1 MAEGRARRGAVALRA
16 AQLLLVVAAGGLWG
30 ASRLPWVLIRSFD
43 GLGQPKQVTVTGAS
57 WSTALVPLALL
68 CLAAAVAAVAVRG
81 WKLRVLAVLMAA
93 VSLAGGYLA
102 ISMWVVRDIAVR
114 ALDIADISVT
124 SLVGTDRRLTGA
136 VLSLV
141 AALCVMAAAALLMR
155 AAARDTSSDAK
166 YAAPAERREAAR
178 GLDGGRESGRD
189 VPEMSERLMWDAL
202 DEGLDPTGD
211 PPDRAPGPDAE
222 GR

>member
-1 MAEGRARRGAVALRA
+1 MTDGRAGRGNGSLRV

-43 GLGQPKQVTVTGAS
+43 GLGQPKQVTLNGAT

-81 WKLRVLAVLMAA
+81 WKLRALALLMAV

-102 ISMWVVRDIAVR
+102 VSMWVVRDIAVR
-114 ALDIADISVT
+114 ALDIAEIPVT
-124 SLVGTDRRLTGA
+124 ALLGAERRLTGA
-136 VLSLV
+136 VACLI
-141 AALCVMAAAALLMR
+141 AALGVMAAAALLMR
-155 AAARDTSSDAK
+155 AASHHPSDNAK
-166 YAAPAERREAAR
+166 YATPAVRREATR
-178 GLDGGRESGRD
+178 GLDTGSGA
-189 VPEMSERLMWDAL
+189 PEMSERMMWDAL
-202 DEGLDPTGD
+202 DEGCDPTE
-211 PPDRAPGPDAE
+211 PPPGPEAE

>member
-1 MAEGRARRGAVALRA
+1 MTEDAAGGGARALRW

-43 GLGQPKQVTVTGAS
+43 GLGQPRQVTVTGAS
-57 WSTALVPLALL
+57 WSTALVPLAWV
-68 CLAAAVAAVAVRG
+68 CLAAAVAAVAARG
-81 WKLRVLAVLMAA
+81 WKLRVLAGVLAA

-102 ISMWVVRDIAVR
+102 ISMWVARDIAVR
-114 ALDIADISVT
+114 ALDIAEIPVT
-124 SLVGTDRRLTGA
+124 SLVATERRPAGA
-136 VLSLV
+136 VVSLV

-166 YAAPAERREAAR
+166 YAAPAARREAAR
-178 GLDGGRESGRD
+178 GIDAGRQPGPDS
-189 VPEMSERLMWDAL
+189 PEMSERMMWDAL
-202 DEGLDPTGD
+202 DEGCDPTD
-211 PPDRAPGPDAE
+211 PPPGAAAE

>member
-1 MAEGRARRGAVALRA
+1 MADDPVRRGVAALRS
-16 AQLLLVVAAGGLWG
+16 AQVLLVLAAGGLWG

-43 GLGQPKQVTVTGAS
+43 GLGQPRLVTVSGAS
-57 WSTALVPLALL
+57 WSTALVPLGLL

-114 ALDIADISVT
+114 ALDIAEIPVT
-124 SLVGTDRRLTGA
+124 SLQGTERRLTGA
-136 VLSLV
+136 VLTLV

-155 AAARDTSSDAK
+155 AAARDTSGDTK
-166 YAAPAERREAAR
+166 YAAPAARRAAAR
-178 GLDGGRESGRD
+178 GLDDGTV

-202 DEGLDPTGD
+202 DEGYDPTGD
-211 PPDRAPGPDAE
+211 PPDGAPGAEPE